1 MEGGQESDPQTKFAV
16 PTSNLMSPTC
26 CTLLLMAIV
35 EELKRRNVLKVVFTY
50 LVVGWLLTEV
60 LTTIL
65 PELGAPQWASRMVI
79 LVFALGFIPA
89 AVLPWIYELTPNGI
103 MRESD
108 IASGDASRSKSR
120 VFDYVAITTATL
132 LIVAIAVLGAR
143 TTVDEASPTDT
154 ELGPASVAVLPFAN
168 MTGDPSN
175 DYFSDG
181 LTETLLHMLAQI
193 PDLRVAARTSSFAFK
208 GQSKTIGDIAQALS
222 VAHVL
227 EGSVQ
232 LADNRVRITAQLIRA
247 DDGFHVWSNNFERD
261 FDDIFAIQDEI
272 ARKVGS
278 ALSASLL
285 GSEQVPSISPLDTE
299 SPDAYDLYLQAL
311 AERAT
316 FSYGGLKAAED
327 LLKGA
332 LATDP
337 DFLDAKTELAIN
349 YLHQFETGLIGQDE
363 AMTNC
368 SAITGQVLALRPE
381 DPMANALR
389 IYVEIARDT
398 AAPDPRQV
406 YDAIDQLERLV
417 AENPAIYQI
426 RILLGQVLQR
436 VQKYDRALV
445 VHLEA
450 LQQEPYNPRVHFEL
464 GSLYLLLDR
473 PADAQAA
480 LERSLELESRQPN
493 AYARLAR
500 VSSQLGDGVA
510 TVRHLLRALEI
521 DPRDHELPAGIALFL
536 YGLGLV
542 EEGDDF
548 RNLVHAVAP
557 TSEIAY
563 LVNLRRAISLGD
575 ISASLATARRIIE
588 DDVEDRKGTY
598 SEAVRQL
605 MRIAAASGTIDE
617 TTDYLEQHAPGI
629 FDIRAEALPHKYRA
643 AQIASLDAWYVS
655 LPREELL
662 QRLDDLLDEAS
673 EFGIDPFADPANR
686 LGVYAMRGEREA
698 GVRLALEE
706 VLSQPVTR
714 HLLWREVYSQP
725 VYADIVADERVRDA
739 LRRREAEYEVVRDQV
754 RAYLA
759 GISESV

>member
-1 MEGGQESDPQTKFAV
+1 MEI
-16 PTSNLMSPTC
+16 L
-26 CTLLLMAIV
+26 

-79 LVFALGFIPA
+79 LLFALGFIPA
-89 AVLPWIYELTPNGI
+89 VVLPWIYELTPDGI
-103 MRESD
+103 KRESE
-108 IASGDASRSKSR
+108 IARGEASRSKSR
-120 VFDYVAITTATL
+120 VFEYVAIMAATI
-132 LIVAIAVLGAR
+132 LIMVIAVLGAR
-143 TTVDEASPTDT
+143 TTVNESAPPDA
-154 ELGPASVAVLPFAN
+154 ELRPASVAVLPFVN
-168 MTGDPSN
+168 MTGDARN

-193 PDLRVAARTSSFAFK
+193 PDLQVAARTSSFAFK
-208 GQSKTIGDIAQALS
+208 GQSKTIGQIAQALS

-247 DDGFHVWSNNFERD
+247 KDGFHVWSNTFERD

-272 ARKVGS
+272 AKKVGS
-278 ALSASLL
+278 ELSASLL
-285 GSEQVPSISPLDTE
+285 GSEQAPSISGFDTKN
-299 SPDAYDLYLQAL
+299 PDAYDLYLQAL
-311 AERAT
+311 AERVT
-316 FSYGGLKAAED
+316 FSYGGLQASEN

-337 DFLDAKTELAIN
+337 DFLDAKTELVVN
-349 YLHQFETGLIGQDE
+349 YLHQYETGLMSRDE
-363 AMTNC
+363 AMTRC
-368 SAITGQVLALRPE
+368 SAITQQVLAARPD
-381 DPMANALR
+381 DPLANAIR
-389 IYVEIARDT
+389 IYIQIVGGAEAL
-398 AAPDPRQV
+398 DPRRFSV
-406 YDAIDQLERLV
+406 AVDQLEQLV
-417 AENPAIYQI
+417 AENPATYQI
-426 RILLGQVLQR
+426 RIFLGQVLQR

-450 LQQEPYNPRVHFEL
+450 LQKEPYNPRIHFEL

-473 PADAQAA
+473 PSDARAA

-493 AYARLAR
+493 AHVRLAR
-500 VSSQLGDGVA
+500 VSSQLGDGAA
-510 TVRHLLRALEI
+510 TVKHLLRAFEI
-521 DPRDHELPAGIALFL
+521 DPRDHELPGGIALFL

-563 LVNLRRAISLGD
+563 LVELRRAISMGD
-575 ISASLATARRIIE
+575 LVASVAAARRIVE
-588 DDVEDRKGTY
+588 EDVEDRKGTY
-598 SEAVRQL
+598 SEAVQQL
-605 MRIAAASGTIDE
+605 MRVAAASGTIDE
-617 TTDYLEQHAPGI
+617 TTSYLERHAPGI
-629 FDIRAEALPHKYRA
+629 FDIKADATPRKHRA
-643 AQIASLDAWYVS
+643 AQIAALDAWYVS

-662 QRLDDLLDEAS
+662 NRLDDLLSEAH
-673 EFGIDPFADPANR
+673 EFGIDPLTDPQHR
-686 LGVYAMRGEREA
+686 LGVHALRGEIEA
-698 GVRLALEE
+698 GVRVALEQVFSE
-706 VLSQPVTR
+706 PVTR
-714 HLLWREVYSQP
+714 DLLWREEYSQP

-739 LRRREAEYEVVRDQV
+739 LRRRESEYKLVRDQV

-759 GISESV
+759 DLSESA